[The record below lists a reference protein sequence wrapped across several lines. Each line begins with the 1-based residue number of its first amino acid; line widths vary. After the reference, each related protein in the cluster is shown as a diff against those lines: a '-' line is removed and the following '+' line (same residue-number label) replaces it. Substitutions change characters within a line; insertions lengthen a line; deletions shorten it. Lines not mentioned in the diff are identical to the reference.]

1 MKRFLLTTCAAAIA
15 LTGSATS
22 WMSDIPDHRLIRQM
36 SLPGA
41 HDAATATASSLG
53 QTQSLKIPELWE
65 AGVRAFDFRPA
76 YKSGSLTIYHGVTTT
91 GISMDQAMGYLKEKL
106 ASDPDDYAFVITR
119 NETKDSSALF
129 GKDDYENWKAAMQTV
144 LNNYSDIIIPFTPNL
159 TLGDVRGKIVFFTR
173 DNVYDSY
180 TPVAHADNWGDNN
193 LDKNGLIRYNGGTMT
208 LWLQDGYNTGGND
221 KTNAITNLLNKA
233 ATYHTGNQWIINYVS
248 GTKSTVS
255 DNAKT
260 QNKAALDWLNNS
272 VNPQGR
278 TGVVF
283 MDYAGDNNNSYYG
296 ADLVDA
302 IKERNFIS
310 NTPQQTSSWRDVS
323 SKYLQNPNFDGPT
336 YTWDASVTGTIDGG
350 SSDSVDGWNGVLPD
364 SYRIYGTVEYGC
376 QGNIRGTE
384 GCHAPAVG
392 YYDNAGGAMVIG
404 SNWAADV
411 KTTAEVTL
419 PAGKYIL
426 RAAVYN
432 AGGNTETDSHFG
444 WIPNTGTS
452 VMAGNIS
459 YPSNQWTLDE
469 VSFVLTEETTG
480 KIQIGS
486 HPTESKGASSS
497 PMLCVD
503 FIQILWEPLE
513 EPLNYVFNPTFEDDG
528 LGWTNVVTNGG
539 TKTLDNG
546 MLSLHSNNG
555 DNIVAQPIMLDS
567 SKSYTFIAE
576 YKGSMSDNNAFA
588 GFWNWNVDRAGYTAG
603 AYSDHGS
610 ASDWT
615 LIRHE
620 ITGASQKS
628 VILAANGSNNNVQ
641 YRNIAVVETPEISVA
656 TSAYSV
662 GDVVEVVASPGFDTK
677 YKYDGESAVTF
688 HGTLTAPKAGH
699 CTVGV
704 YFNNIPLATAEFDV
718 FEGSLPTFAAPTA
731 WVNDRAL
738 TDEYV
743 AVDSDKVTLK
753 VSEGQ
758 EAKVTLE
765 YCINEYYDGPFSDW
779 ISYSDGVTL
788 HGGHNS
794 IKAREV
800 YIIDDEN
807 KAVGQEVIFNA
818 LRPYSGNA
826 NVYKK
831 GDKLEIDGTQYN
843 VATDNLF
850 DNGALTDGLYG
861 WKVNNGTVDMNSEI
875 ASYHPAGG
883 PNDAAYLQ
891 MIASGGSGSNGGV
904 TAPLRLAPGKYIVS
918 IWHKGIGGGSNQRIT
933 LSNDGKGQ
941 DNHKLFELT
950 SSTGG
955 WVHQEMVTD
964 VTTETP
970 YIVQAFAWMNN
981 EACFSSYSINR
992 LIRGDAAAKQAY
1004 DEALAEARNYLNG
1017 QTAGKN
1023 PGDIT
1028 ESALSEAKSALDTF
1042 EATVPSDADALVY
1055 ENAITTIQNI
1065 IALLNS
1071 NGRIAVEE
1079 KRAITIKHVGTGEF
1093 VGDVGGNLKGNGNTE
1108 TVFFTVPSATAGA
1121 YNLTTGENYLYK
1133 STGNDYWSCLIGA
1146 PDDDSVA
1153 RYTFEQAGNGFFYIC
1168 NAFDNNRLSSDDN
1181 NAGTT
1186 IYGNKTQANADTD
1199 NHGIF
1204 EIRYADVTYPQISVE
1219 EGDLLPDALDGICGT
1234 IPEGWVGIKRDGSD
1248 TQMNSGGTLRNLRG
1262 QAYGLPYEWFVRW
1275 DADHDV
1281 YYSNEVELQPGVYT
1295 LKVNAKYINNYN
1307 TESSKDAQVTSNA
1320 LRFTIA
1326 DRKGYDYTMSQ
1337 SFISG
1342 FSGNDFET
1350 FTCKY
1355 NVTTA
1360 GTYYFT
1366 ITGGHSI
1373 FAINLLTLVKSGE
1386 AVAIPDVELTVG
1398 STDDS
1403 PVMNV
1408 EGVQFGPAVFTFGES
1423 SLSEYVFTT
1432 EGNTISQAYAQHTEF
1447 APEIGTKGTLYV
1459 YNVNADG
1466 IHGNVTSTSIDV
1478 REYPQILNDHLIL
1491 GEGLN
1496 YTEDGHIK
1504 INGYNSETK
1513 RTITFNHEGYEMYYK
1528 FTQAGSQP
1536 EPAQARNRVQTGN
1549 DINLD
1554 EYTKAT
1560 KSETVTLPT
1569 AGQLDMA
1576 AVHNGIVLATRSAR
1590 VDIETGINS
1599 IFAEDADVEV
1609 YTLDGLR
1616 VTDKTLK
1623 PGIYVIHS
1631 GSETR
1636 KVVIK

>member
-22 WMSDIPDHRLIRQM
+22 WMSDIPDLRLIRQM

-41 HDAATATASSLG
+41 HDAATATAIPAG
-53 QTQSLKIPELWE
+53 QTQSLEIPELWD

-76 YKSGSLTIYHGVTTT
+76 YKSGNLTIYHGVTSTT
-91 GISMDQAMGYLKEKL
+91 ISMDQAMRYLKEKL
-106 ASDPDDYAFVITR
+106 AADPNDYAFVITR
-119 NETKDSSALF
+119 NETKDTSLF
-129 GKDDYENWKAAMQTV
+129 GKDDYDNWKAAMQTV
-144 LNNYSDIIIPFTPNL
+144 LNSYSDIIIPFTPNL

-180 TPVAHADNWGDNN
+180 TPVAHADNWGDNQ
-193 LDKNGLIRYNGGTMT
+193 LDKTGLIRYNGGTMT
-208 LWLQDGYNTGGND
+208 MWLQDGYNTGGDD
-221 KTNAITNLLNKA
+221 KTIAITNLLNKA

-248 GTKSTVS
+248 GTKSSVTA
-255 DNAKT
+255 NAKT
-260 QNKAALDWLNNS
+260 QNKATLDWLNNPI
-272 VNPQGR
+272 NPQGR

-283 MDYAGDNNNSYYG
+283 MDYAGDNSNSYYG
-296 ADLVDA
+296 ADLVAA
-302 IKERNFIS
+302 IKDRNFIS
-310 NTPQQTSSWRDVS
+310 NTPQQISSWRDVS
-323 SKYLQNPNFDGPT
+323 SKYLQNPNFDGPN
-336 YTWDASVTGTIDGG
+336 YTWDASVTGKIDGNSADAVYG
-350 SSDSVDGWNGVLPD
+350 WTGVDLG

-376 QGNIRGTE
+376 KGTMRGE
-384 GCHAPAVG
+384 EADAGVAPAAG
-392 YYDNAGGAMVIG
+392 YYDNEGGAMVIG
-404 SNWAADV
+404 SNWTSNIKAQAD
-411 KTTAEVTL
+411 VTL
-419 PAGKYIL
+419 PAGKYVL

-432 AGGNTETDSHFG
+432 AAGNLETDSQFG
-444 WIPNTGTS
+444 WVPNNGSS
-452 VMAGNIS
+452 VLTGNIS
-459 YPSNQWTLDE
+459 YPSHEWTLDE
-469 VSFVLTEETTG
+469 VSFVLTEETSG
-480 KIQIGS
+480 KIQIGT
-486 HPTESKGASSS
+486 HPKDGNHRVS

-513 EPLNYVFNPTFEDDG
+513 EPINYVFNPTFEDDG
-528 LGWTNVVTNGG
+528 LGWTNAVTNGG

-555 DNIVAQPIMLDS
+555 DNIVTQPIMLDS
-567 SKSYTFIAE
+567 NKSYTFIAE
-576 YKGSMSDNNAFA
+576 YKGSMSENNAFA
-588 GFWNWNVDRAGYTAG
+588 GFWNWHVDRASHTGG

-620 ITGASQKS
+620 LTGASQKS
-628 VILAANGSNNNVQ
+628 VVLAVNGSDNDVQ
-641 YRNIAVVETPEISVA
+641 YRNVAVVETPEISVGA
-656 TSAYSV
+656 AAYSV
-662 GDVVEVVASPGFDTK
+662 GDVVEVNASPGFDTK
-677 YKYDGESAVTF
+677 YQYDGESAVTF

-731 WVNDRAL
+731 WVNDLAL

-779 ISYSDGVTL
+779 ISYSDGITL

-807 KAVGQEVIFNA
+807 KAVGQEETFNV
-818 LRPYSGNA
+818 LRPYTGNA

-831 GDKLEIDGTQYN
+831 GDKLEIDGTQYT

-861 WKVNNGTVDMNSEI
+861 WKVSNGTVDMNSEI

-883 PNDAAYLQ
+883 PNDAAYFQ
-891 MIASGGSGSNGGV
+891 MLTSGGSGTNGGV
-904 TAPLRLAPGKYIVS
+904 TTPLLLEPGKYIVS
-918 IWHKGIGGGSNQRIT
+918 IWHKGVGGGSNQRIT
-933 LSNDGKGQ
+933 LSTNGTGDDK
-941 DNHKLFELT
+941 HKLFELT

-955 WVHQEMVTD
+955 WIHQEMVTD

-970 YIVQAFAWMNN
+970 YIVQAFAWMSK

-992 LIRGDAAAKQAY
+992 LTRGDDAAKQAY
-1004 DEALAEARNYLNG
+1004 NEALADARNYLDA
-1017 QTAGKN
+1017 QTAGTD

-1028 ESALSEAKSALDTF
+1028 ESALSEAKSALETLA
-1042 EATVPSDADALVY
+1042 ETVPSDADALAY
-1055 ENAITTIQNI
+1055 ENAITNIQNI
-1065 IALLNS
+1065 ISLLNT
-1071 NGRIAVEE
+1071 NGRIAVDG
-1079 KRAITIKHVGTGEF
+1079 KRAITIKHMGTGEF
-1093 VGDVGGNLKGNGNTE
+1093 VGNVGGNLKGNGNTE
-1108 TVFFTVPSATAGA
+1108 TVFFTVPSASAGA
-1121 YNLTTGENYLYK
+1121 YNLTTGEDYLYK
-1133 STGNDYWSCLIGA
+1133 STGSDYWSCLIGT
-1146 PDDDSVA
+1146 PNDDSTA
-1153 RYTFEQAGNGFFYIC
+1153 QYTFEQTGNGYFYIC
-1168 NAFDNNRLSSDDN
+1168 NAFDTDRLSSDNN
-1181 NAGTT
+1181 NAGTS

-1219 EGDLLPDALDGICGT
+1219 EGNLLPDALDGICGT
-1234 IPEGWVGIKRDGSD
+1234 IPDGWVGVKRDGSD
-1248 TQMNSGGTLRNLRG
+1248 TQMNDGGTLRNLRDKT
-1262 QAYGLPYEWFVRW
+1262 YGLPYEWFVRW

-1295 LKVNAKYINNYN
+1295 LKINAKYINNYN
-1307 TESSKDAQVTSNA
+1307 AESSKDAQVTSNA
-1320 LRFTIA
+1320 LRFTLA

-1366 ITGGHSI
+1366 ITGAHSI

-1386 AVAIPDVELTVG
+1386 AVAIPEVDLTVG

-1408 EGVQFGPAVFTFGES
+1408 EGVQFGPAVFTFGENS
-1423 SLSEYVFTT
+1423 RSEYVFTA
-1432 EGNTISQAYAQHTEF
+1432 EDNTTSQAYAEHTEF

-1491 GEGLN
+1491 GEGLT

-1504 INGYNSETK
+1504 INGNNSESN

-1528 FTQAGSQP
+1528 FTQAVYQE
-1536 EPAQARNRVQTGN
+1536 EPAQVRNRVQADN

-1560 KSETVTLPT
+1560 KSETFTIP
-1569 AGQLDMA
+1569 ASGQLELA
-1576 AVHNGIVLATRSAR
+1576 AVHNGVVLATRSAR
-1590 VDIETGINS
+1590 VDLQTGINS
-1599 IFAEDADVEV
+1599 IFAEGADVKV